1 MVLKIVKPNDMTLM
15 LGSSS
20 VAMVKSAMLD
30 TMVEK
35 LQWLV
40 KCNGWE
46 TRPISDEC
54 FGQNWLQYR
63 TAHQYST
70 IIPLSPIVVRLCK
83 YQALCLINC
92 VSTILSRLFFV
103 STIFCPNHGVST
115 IFVSIIFVSTIFAS
129 NILYHCV
136 STMTQPVCLIHCGS
150 TPPTFS
156 QPLCIIV
163 LNVNHFVSTIS
174 SQPFRLN
181 HGVSTILVSTMVSQP
196 FLFRPFLPQPVCL
209 NHCVST
215 CLNQCV

>member
-174 SQPFRLN
+174 SQPWCLHNFGFN
-181 HGVSTILVSTMVSQP
+181 HGVSTI
-196 FLFRPFLPQPVCL
+196 FFRPFLPQPVCL